1 MVGVT
6 TEITLTAAG
15 AEAETETA
23 LRLLLLLLP
32 HRRGAVDERAQVRCG
47 APVGPERA
55 SRRRIAGSSRLPR
68 VSRAL
73 RAQMRPAAACRV
85 PYFAGA
91 ASAVCYCVG
100 ECVGECVGD
109 VHDLPKATRV
119 AQPLQKA
126 RHLRRLRPP
135 DSVLHRVSSS
145 GRCRCCRSCCRCFWR
160 RS

>member
-1 MVGVT
+1 MLVGVT
-6 TEITLTAAG
+6 TEITLTTAG

-23 LRLLLLLLP
+23 LRLLLLLP

-73 RAQMRPAAACRV
+73 RAQMRHAAACRA

-91 ASAVCYCVG
+91 ASAVSY
-100 ECVGECVGD
+100 CVGECVGD

-119 AQPLQKA
+119 A
-126 RHLRRLRPP
+126 
-135 DSVLHRVSSS
+135 
-145 GRCRCCRSCCRCFWR
+145 
-160 RS
+160 